1 MAGRHRHFGVAHA
14 RLAWPR
20 PHMTRPS
27 IDPVSAGADGWSR
40 PWKSGSVLANS
51 GGEDT
56 FQYVE
61 LHIDYLIELVNAPL
75 LPLIRGPFVEK
86 PAAFERPSSV
96 VHLQE
101 DRTTPTPTS
110 TSSSTHAPSIRA
122 WAAVSPEM
130 MKPGVHAVPAW
141 SKRLHHKTSG
151 NALDAA

>member
-1 MAGRHRHFGVAHA
+1 MARRHRHFGVAHA

-27 IDPVSAGADGWSR
+27 IDPVSAGAGGWSR

-61 LHIDYLIELVNAPL
+61 LHIHYLIELVSAPL
-75 LPLIRGPFVEK
+75 LPLTPGPFVEN
-86 PAAFERPSSV
+86 
-96 VHLQE
+96 LQHPKNQAPLYIF
-101 DRTTPTPTS
+101 RQIAPHRRPTS
-110 TSSSTHAPSIRA
+110 MSSSTHAPSIRA
-122 WAAVSPEM
+122 RAAVSPER

>member
-1 MAGRHRHFGVAHA
+1 
-14 RLAWPR
+14 
-20 PHMTRPS
+20 MTRPS

-75 LPLIRGPFVEK
+75 LPLIRGPFVENLQHSK
-86 PAAFERPSSV
+86 DPVPLYIFRKIAPHRRPPARVPP
-96 VHLQE
+96 
-101 DRTTPTPTS
+101 PTLRVFGHGPQ
-110 TSSSTHAPSIRA
+110 
-122 WAAVSPEM
+122 VSPEM

>member
-20 PHMTRPS
+20 PHDS
-27 IDPVSAGADGWSR
+27 PVDRSR
-40 PWKSGSVLANS
+40 FSGSRWVVAAMEEWQRL
-51 GGEDT
+51 GEQRWRGHVSVCRAAHRLSDRARQRST
-56 FQYVE
+56 
-61 LHIDYLIELVNAPL
+61 APTDQGA
-75 LPLIRGPFVEK
+75 IRRK